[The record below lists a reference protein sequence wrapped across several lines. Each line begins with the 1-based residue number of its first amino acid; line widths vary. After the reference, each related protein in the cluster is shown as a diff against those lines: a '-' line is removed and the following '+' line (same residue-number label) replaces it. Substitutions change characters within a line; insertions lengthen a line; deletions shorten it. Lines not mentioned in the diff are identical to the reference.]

1 MGDVGTDGV
10 DESKPGSS
18 SPALALGVGAVALL
32 VVFLAANRVFVNLEG
47 PFGEHAVVGL
57 LVSLAVAVAVG
68 VLVTV
73 ATYAVARR
81 STWGL
86 VATVG
91 GLAAVAI
98 VAFPTR
104 IDRHESFVEQPNAR
118 SSCLG
123 LTFTHYPPGTM
134 DAASEIYCIGLE
146 RPAPA
151 G

>member
-57 LVSLAVAVAVG
+57 LVSLAVAVAAG

-86 VATVG
+86 VALAG

>member
-1 MGDVGTDGV
+1 MGDVGADGV
-10 DESKPGSS
+10 DRDRAGS
-18 SPALALGVGAVALL
+18 SPALALGAGAVAVL

-57 LVSLAVAVAVG
+57 LVSLAAAVVAG

-73 ATYAVARR
+73 ATYAVGRR

-86 VATVG
+86 VALVG
-91 GLAAVAI
+91 GLAAVAV
-98 VAFPTR
+98 VAFPTQ
-104 IDRHESFVEQPNAR
+104 IDQHESFVEQPNGR

-123 LTFTHYPPGTM
+123 FEFLHYPPDTF
-134 DAASEIYCIGLE
+134 DANDEVHCVGLE
-146 RPAPA
+146 SRLPE